1 MAPPFV
7 PTKLFYASSETYH
20 IYKERKGHYQEKL
33 TKVEYAISHNHLISL
48 YVHTYVF
55 H

>member
-1 MAPPFV
+1 MAPPFF
-7 PTKLFYASSETYH
+7 PLPNYSMLALKRIIFT
-20 IYKERKGHYQEKL
+20 ERKGHYQEKL